1 MTSGI
6 WNLEFGCLARSLL
19 AIAGL
24 SGVAY
29 AEGTLRIVPL
39 VRAEQ
44 VIVSVDLDNGYTD
57 EVRQVINGGVRT
69 TFTYDVDL
77 KMIVPAWVDR
87 TIATAVVTTTDHYDT
102 LTRVHNLS
110 RSVDGRV
117 VEALATENE
126 AVAKKWLTS
135 LNGLVAVP
143 HVAARSAPRV
153 LRAHQRAR
161 APARRD
167 AARLGDRRHEPR
179 EIHVRA
185 LGVLTQ
191 ETQETGEIL
200 FEKNL
205 LISATLL

>member
-1 MTSGI
+1 MLVALG
-6 WNLEFGCLARSLL
+6 
-19 AIAGL
+19 
-24 SGVAY
+24 GVAY

-44 VIVSVDLDNGYTD
+44 VIVSIELDNGYTD

-110 RSVDGRV
+110 RERRWPRRRGAGDRERGDGEEMADV
-117 VEALATENE
+117 VER
-126 AVAKKWLTS
+126 S
-135 LNGLVAVP
+135 RAVP
-143 HVAARSAPRV
+143 HVAARSASRV

-161 APARRD
+161 ASARRN
-167 AARLGDRRHEPR
+167 AARLGDRRDEPG
-179 EIHVRA
+179 EVHVRA
-185 LGVLTQ
+185 LIGCHDAGS
-191 ETQETGEIL
+191 EN
-200 FEKNL
+200 F
-205 LISATLL
+205 